1 MADQRPPRF
10 AGDER
15 ETLLALWRYHQESF
29 IRKVTGVS
37 GEDAQRRFVDSD
49 TTLLWLTTHLAH
61 AHLLWVAH
69 RFAGGPEPAPATDVT
84 TIGMAIASCERAFA
98 EADAIVAGHDFDEL
112 CALSVHGD
120 DTPVNLRWV
129 VAHLLEETARHAG
142 HADIIRELI
151 DGSTGR

>member
-1 MADQRPPRF
+1 MSDQRPPRL

-15 ETLLALWRYHQESF
+15 ETLMALWRYHRESF
-29 IRKVTGVS
+29 VRKVRGVS
-37 GEDAQRRFVDSD
+37 DEDATRRFVGSD
-49 TTLLWLTTHLAH
+49 TTLLWLANHLAY

-69 RFAGGPEPAPATDVT
+69 RFAGGPEPDAVDAPTLAEAVAT
-84 TIGMAIASCERAFA
+84 CERTWVGT
-98 EADAIVAGHDFDEL
+98 DAIVAAHDLDDL
-112 CALSVHGD
+112 CAVSVHGD